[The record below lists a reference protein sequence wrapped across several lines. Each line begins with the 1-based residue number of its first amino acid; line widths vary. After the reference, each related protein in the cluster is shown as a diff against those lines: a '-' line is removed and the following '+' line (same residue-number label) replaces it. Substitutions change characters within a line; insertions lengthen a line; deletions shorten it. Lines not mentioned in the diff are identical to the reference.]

1 MVLEGVPLPA
11 SGMGLNAQGRTRN
24 PSAGLSPISCSQ
36 SCPSWLILMRPAVQ
50 SASQGHA
57 FASTLGCSWKPI
69 IFSPE
74 VPIGSSTRQ
83 WSPLRT
89 VSELTQQM
97 MTASGHTCRLG
108 LEGPGTRLLILSCAF
123 SEYPQEWNQ
132 NSYYEAD
139 RGTPKQ
145 ATGSRGF
152 VYWLSWEIR
161 RAGRSKNPSCAEKNI
176 PRHDLS

>member
-24 PSAGLSPISCSQ
+24 PSADLSPISYSQ
-36 SCPSWLILMRPAVQ
+36 PCPSWLILMWPAVQ

-89 VSELTQQM
+89 FPDLTQQM
-97 MTASGHTCRLG
+97 MTASGHTCPLG
-108 LEGPGTRLLILSCAF
+108 LEGSGTRLFILSCIF

-132 NSYYEAD
+132 NSYCEAD

-145 ATGSRGF
+145 DTGSCVF
-152 VYWLSWEIR
+152 VYLVELGDQK
-161 RAGRSKNPSCAEKNI
+161 GRKIKKPKLCRGEYS
-176 PRHDLS
+176 